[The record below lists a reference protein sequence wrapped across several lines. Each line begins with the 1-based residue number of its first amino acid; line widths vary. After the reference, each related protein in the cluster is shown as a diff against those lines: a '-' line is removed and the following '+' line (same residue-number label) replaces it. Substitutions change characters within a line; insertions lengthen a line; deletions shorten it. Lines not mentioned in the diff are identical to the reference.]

1 MWYRSLMSEEAP
13 MKPLGFVR
21 RRPQEMLI
29 RARSFRDAMSARR
42 SVRQF
47 SPDPIPRAVLEEC
60 VRAAGQA
67 PSGANK
73 QPWRFVAVSDPERKR
88 RIREAAEEEER
99 AFYGGR
105 APDSWLQD
113 LVPFGTNAEKPFL
126 ETAPILMV
134 VFAQKHGPDQ
144 EKHYYVNESVGLAV
158 GFFLAACAEAGLA
171 TLTHTPSPMGF
182 LASVLGRP
190 PYERPYLLIPV
201 GYPSAEAEVPDIHKK
216 PLGDIL
222 EWYGPGEAD

>member
-1 MWYRSLMSEEAP
+1 MSEENPP
-13 MKPLGFVR
+13 MKALGFVR
-21 RRPQEMLI
+21 RRPREMLL
-29 RARSFRDAMSARR
+29 RARAFRESMTARR
-42 SVRQF
+42 SVRHF
-47 SPDPIPRAVLEEC
+47 SPDPIPRSVLEEC

-73 QPWRFVAVSDPERKR
+73 QPWRFVVVTDPERKR
-88 RIREAAEEEER
+88 RIRAAAEEEER

-105 APDSWLQD
+105 APDTWLQD
-113 LVPFGTNAEKPFL
+113 LVPFGTDADKPFL
-126 ETAPILMV
+126 ELAPALV
-134 VFAQKHGPDQ
+134 VIFAQKHGPNQ

-182 LASVLGRP
+182 LGEVLERP
-190 PYERPYLLIPV
+190 AFERPYLLVPV
-201 GYPSAEAEVPDIHKK
+201 GYPAQEAEVPDITKK

-222 EWYGPGEAD
+222 EWYGSGAEEQGAK